1 MAKRIEYFLS
11 LNSPWSYLGGERLK
25 RIAAQAGAEVEVLPV
40 KLGEVFGK
48 TGGVPLPQRSP
59 ARQAYR
65 LVELQRWRDHLGIP
79 ILLQPKHFPADEIL
93 AAHAVITAGRT
104 GGDALAFAIAVGK
117 ALWEQDRDIGDAK
130 VLGEVA
136 SSVGIDLDRLRADP
150 AFPGAAERHT
160 ANTDRALERQV
171 FGAPAYVYN
180 GELFWGQD
188 RLDFLERALR
198 A

>member
-1 MAKRIEYFLS
+1 MAKQIEYYLS
-11 LNSPWSYLGGERLK
+11 LNSPWSYMGGERLK
-25 RIAAQAGAEVEVLPV
+25 RIAAAAGAEVEVLPM

-48 TGGVPLPQRSP
+48 TGGVPLPQRPP

-65 LVELQRWRDHLGIP
+65 LVELQRWRDHLAIP
-79 ILLQPKHFPADEIL
+79 IVLKPKHFPADEVL
-93 AAHAVITAGRT
+93 AAQAVITAGLT
-104 GGDALAFAIAVGK
+104 GADALSFAIAIGK
-117 ALWEQDRDIGDAK
+117 ALWEEDRDIGDAA

-136 SSVGIDLDRLRADP
+136 ASVGIDLDRLRADP
-150 AFPGAAERHT
+150 AFQGAADRHA
-160 ANTDRALERQV
+160 ANTERALERQV
-171 FGAPAYVYN
+171 FGAPSYVYN

>member
-1 MAKRIEYFLS
+1 M
-11 LNSPWSYLGGERLK
+11 GGERLK
-25 RIAAQAGAEVEVLPV
+25 RIAAAAGAEVEVLPM

-48 TGGVPLPQRSP
+48 TGGVPLPQRPP

-65 LVELQRWRDHLGIP
+65 LVELQRWRDHLAIP
-79 ILLQPKHFPADEIL
+79 ILLKPKHFPADEVL
-93 AAHAVITAGRT
+93 AAQAVITAGLT
-104 GGDALAFAIAVGK
+104 GADALSFAIAIGK
-117 ALWEQDRDIGDAK
+117 ALWEEDRDIGDAA

-136 SSVGIDLDRLRADP
+136 ASVGIDLDRLRADP
-150 AFPGAAERHT
+150 AFQGAADRHT
-160 ANTDRALERQV
+160 ANTERALERQV
-171 FGAPAYVYN
+171 FGAPSYVYN

>member
-1 MAKRIEYFLS
+1 
-11 LNSPWSYLGGERLK
+11 
-25 RIAAQAGAEVEVLPV
+25 
-40 KLGEVFGK
+40 
-48 TGGVPLPQRSP
+48 
-59 ARQAYR
+59 
-65 LVELQRWRDHLGIP
+65 
-79 ILLQPKHFPADEIL
+79 
-93 AAHAVITAGRT
+93 VITAGQT
-104 GGDALAFAIAVGK
+104 GGDALSLAIAVGK

>member
-1 MAKRIEYFLS
+1 MAKQIEYYLS
-11 LNSPWSYLGGERLK
+11 LNSPWSYMGGERLK
-25 RIAAQAGAEVEVLPV
+25 RIAAAAGAEVEVLPM

-48 TGGVPLPQRSP
+48 TGGVPLPQRPP

-65 LVELQRWRDHLGIP
+65 LVELQRWRDHLAIP
-79 ILLQPKHFPADEIL
+79 IVLKPKHFPADEVL
-93 AAHAVITAGRT
+93 AAQAVITAGLT
-104 GGDALAFAIAVGK
+104 GADALSFAIAIGK
-117 ALWEQDRDIGDAK
+117 ALWEEDRDIGDAA

-136 SSVGIDLDRLRADP
+136 ASVGIDLDGVRADP
-150 AFPGAAERHT
+150 AFQGAAERHT

>member
-1 MAKRIEYFLS
+1 MAKHIEYYLS
-11 LNSPWSYLGGERLK
+11 LNSPWSYMGGERLK
-25 RIAAQAGAEVEVLPV
+25 RIAAAAGAEVEVLPM

-48 TGGVPLPQRSP
+48 TGGVPLPQRPP

-65 LVELQRWRDHLGIP
+65 LVELQRWRDHLAIP
-79 ILLQPKHFPADEIL
+79 IVLKPKHFPADEVL
-93 AAHAVITAGRT
+93 AAQAVITAGLT
-104 GGDALAFAIAVGK
+104 GADALSFAIAIGK
-117 ALWEQDRDIGDAK
+117 ALWEEDRDIGDAA

-136 SSVGIDLDRLRADP
+136 ASVGIDLDRLRADP
-150 AFPGAAERHT
+150 AFQGAADRHT
-160 ANTDRALERQV
+160 ANTERALERQV
-171 FGAPAYVYN
+171 FGAPSYVYN

>member
-1 MAKRIEYFLS
+1 MAKQIEYYLS
-11 LNSPWSYLGGERLK
+11 LNSPWSYMGGERLK
-25 RIAAQAGAEVEVLPV
+25 RIAAAAGAEVEVLPM

-48 TGGVPLPQRSP
+48 TGGVPLPQRPP

-65 LVELQRWRDHLGIP
+65 LVELQRWRDHLAIP
-79 ILLQPKHFPADEIL
+79 IVLKPKHFPADEVL
-93 AAHAVITAGRT
+93 AAQAVITAGLT
-104 GGDALAFAIAVGK
+104 GADALSFAIAIGK
-117 ALWEQDRDIGDAK
+117 ALWEEDRDIGDAA

-136 SSVGIDLDRLRADP
+136 ASVGIDLDRLRADP
-150 AFPGAAERHT
+150 AFQGAADRHT
-160 ANTDRALERQV
+160 ANTERALERQV
-171 FGAPAYVYN
+171 FGAPSYVYN